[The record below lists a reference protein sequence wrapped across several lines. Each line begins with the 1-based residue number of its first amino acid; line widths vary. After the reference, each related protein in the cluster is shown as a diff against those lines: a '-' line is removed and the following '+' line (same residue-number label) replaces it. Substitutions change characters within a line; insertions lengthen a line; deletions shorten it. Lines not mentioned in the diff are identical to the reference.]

1 MVRPKWLDK
10 VLRFS
15 QAGHSILAPS
25 GPHRQGTP
33 HESSLASN
41 RDPHRF
47 LAASR
52 DPHEFLDK
60 GDVMIRRPYLA
71 AGPAGSDWRTR
82 RPSQWSIH

>member
-1 MVRPKWLDK
+1 VQPKWLDK
-10 VLRFS
+10 VLRFW
-15 QAGHSILAPS
+15 QAGHCDPRLNRTTGHSPM
-25 GPHRQGTP
+25 GVPWHQTGTQG
-33 HESSLASN
+33 
-41 RDPHRF
+41 F

-71 AGPAGSDWRTR
+71 AEPAGSDWRTR